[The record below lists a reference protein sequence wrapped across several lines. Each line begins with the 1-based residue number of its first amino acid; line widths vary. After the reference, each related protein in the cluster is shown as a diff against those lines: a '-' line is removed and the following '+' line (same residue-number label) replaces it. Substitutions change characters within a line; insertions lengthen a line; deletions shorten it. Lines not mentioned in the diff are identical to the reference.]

1 MDLAHKT
8 VLITGAARG
17 IGQATALRC
26 ARHGAHIL
34 GVDLEVG
41 AMRDTAAAVQSAG
54 QEFRGYACDISDA
67 AAVRDLITQAAAT
80 ERGFDVVI
88 NNAGVAPSGPFGDGD
103 LDAWR
108 RTVEVNLLGTMALTH
123 AALPH
128 LRTRFRAHI
137 VNVASVAGKVGSPG
151 LVAYCA
157 SKHGVVG
164 FTEALRAEL
173 AMQDASVG
181 VSCVLPTMADT
192 RMTHGVRRSALV
204 PLVQPEAVATAI
216 VDAIEENLPEVYVPA
231 RMRWLVDV
239 LPTVAPGVARW
250 LAMHDATARGWL
262 EARKPLPQLPPP
274 DGQAEQ

>member
-1 MDLAHKT
+1 VDLAHKT

-54 QEFRGYACDISDA
+54 QEFRGYACDVSDA
-67 AAVRDLITQAAAT
+67 AAVNDLVEQAAAT

-88 NNAGVAPSGPFGDGD
+88 NNAGVAPSGPYGEDDF
-103 LDAWR
+103 ATWQ
-108 RTVEVNLLGTMALTH
+108 RTIQVNLIGLMALTH
-123 AALPH
+123 AALPY

-173 AMQDASVG
+173 VMQGASVG
-181 VSCVLPTMADT
+181 VSCILSSMADT
-192 RMTHGVRRSALV
+192 RMTRGVRRSGLI
-204 PLVQPEAVATAI
+204 PLVQPEDVATAI

-250 LAMHDATARGWL
+250 LALHDETARGWL
-262 EARKPLPQLPPP
+262 EARKPLPKLPAPS
-274 DGQAEQ
+274 GQAEQ